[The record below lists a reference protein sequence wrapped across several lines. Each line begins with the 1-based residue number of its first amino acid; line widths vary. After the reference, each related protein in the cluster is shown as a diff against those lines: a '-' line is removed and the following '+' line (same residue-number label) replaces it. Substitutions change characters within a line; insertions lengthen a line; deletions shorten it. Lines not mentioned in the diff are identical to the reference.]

1 MGRRP
6 ADPSGAPAYGP
17 LPDQPLNTGPCAP
30 FRTDPVP
37 PADPR
42 RGPARDPCN
51 LSRSTIDTREA
62 RARSDTLRAEMAKE
76 GSVAPKERV
85 NIIYKPAGNATE
97 DVELPLKIL
106 MLGDFTGRKDDTP
119 VEDRKPINIDKDN
132 FNDVLKEQQ
141 VGVDLSVADRLA
153 GEGEMAVSLKFQTM
167 KDFTPEGIVNQ
178 VPELQK
184 LLELR
189 NALNALKGPLGNI
202 PAFRKKIQSILE
214 DVEAREKL
222 LAELGAG

>member
-1 MGRRP
+1 
-6 ADPSGAPAYGP
+6 
-17 LPDQPLNTGPCAP
+17 
-30 FRTDPVP
+30 
-37 PADPR
+37 
-42 RGPARDPCN
+42 
-51 LSRSTIDTREA
+51 
-62 RARSDTLRAEMAKE
+62 MAKE

-85 NIIYKPAGNATE
+85 NIVYKPAGNATE

-106 MLGDFTGRKDDTP
+106 MLGDFTGKKDDTP
-119 VEDRKPINIDKDN
+119 VEDRKAINIDKDN
-132 FNDVLKEQQ
+132 FNDVLAEYK
-141 VGVDLSVADRLA
+141 VGVDISVADKLSGEA
-153 GEGEMAVSLKFQTM
+153 GAEMPVSLKFKSM
-167 KDFTPEGIVNQ
+167 KDFTPEGVVAQ

-222 LAELGAG
+222 LAELGAGEG